1 MENTWTNV
9 FGFKPV
15 GPSKK
20 RKIKSVNLL
29 IINGTGLLEKMLLP
43 KGTVDGQTTTMS
55 GHATN
60 AVGCDKTDREASGS
74 LTPIHVSRG
83 HDVGND
89 LKIKD
94 HENPCRSTGNP
105 AGLMPEDLPPPAE
118 EEEVKG
124 TLGRTSPLSVAEV
137 KLNTLPA
144 VGCEDNVQIES
155 DADDIQEGKFI
166 ETNGKLVAENT
177 VAELNNEDKS
187 ISSHINSLAIQV
199 TVDVD
204 PCSCSYNEIGKGE
217 SRPSSELSVQAALIT
232 DKTNPDLNTKT
243 LSACSAN
250 EEDERSCVVL
260 VGVPSVTLDGK
271 SDNHDLKT
279 TVADDHIQSS
289 TEAKGSNDITNQVNE
304 TSSTGEE
311 YSASA
316 VDHGVSM
323 NGYVQQREAMKD
335 KTGPLSPQLEHSPMS
350 IDVMEKLNEPKLVEA
365 RKVEMNDATIKLGMK
380 HEALNDAEIT
390 TPKLNISNEVCG
402 EVVAKPT
409 LNCGGSQLHGEDGI
423 HSSGMEKGL
432 ASKEPVNA

>member
-1 MENTWTNV
+1 V
-9 FGFKPV
+9 Q
-15 GPSKK
+15 
-20 RKIKSVNLL
+20 IKS
-29 IINGTGLLEKMLLP
+29 E
-43 KGTVDGQTTTMS
+43 
-55 GHATN
+55 
-60 AVGCDKTDREASGS
+60 
-74 LTPIHVSRG
+74 
-83 HDVGND
+83 
-89 LKIKD
+89 
-94 HENPCRSTGNP
+94 
-105 AGLMPEDLPPPAE
+105 
-118 EEEVKG
+118 
-124 TLGRTSPLSVAEV
+124 
-137 KLNTLPA
+137 
-144 VGCEDNVQIES
+144 
-155 DADDIQEGKFI
+155 ADDIQEGKFI

-187 ISSHINSLAIQV
+187 ISSHINSRAIHV

-204 PCSCSYNEIGKGE
+204 PGSRSYDEIGKGE

-232 DKTNPDLNTKT
+232 DKTNSNLNIKT

-250 EEDERSCVVL
+250 EEDEKL
-260 VGVPSVTLDGK
+260 
-271 SDNHDLKT
+271 DNHDLKT
-279 TVADDHIQSS
+279 VVADGHIQSS

-316 VDHGVSM
+316 ADHGVSM